1 MKKKDQFANK
11 MDREVFIRYKYE
23 ILDFLLPKERWGY
36 KKFMKKNQTAKKKW
50 KKYLAVKED
59 RDVDWAIYTLGYG
72 DYRFVKDSSI
82 KKKIQVPP
90 EVAQEA
96 ARIALDARR
105 KQIYLIGS
113 VIKIQSWIRMVLIRS
128 DILRA
133 HRSRSFQDAMRGAIV
148 IQSRTKSFLF
158 ARAFQ
163 QKKIAIEKIQALF
176 HGRRCKLMFSLTR
189 SLIIKIQAFLRGCVT
204 RNKVNEVM
212 KSRSIV
218 YKKQI
223 LHLWDISYTPLT
235 YRTKFWLFINECL
248 RYIAF
253 AALEKELHRLWKFL
267 EFDFNVSKRL
277 IANRNSIVSN
287 ITFVHYIQ
295 VCA

>member
-1 MKKKDQFANK
+1 MKKKDQFVDK

-50 KKYLAVKED
+50 KKYLAVKVD
-59 RDVDWAIYTLGYG
+59 KDVDWAVYTLGYG
-72 DYRFVKDSSI
+72 DYRFMKDSTT
-82 KKKIQVPP
+82 KKKLQVPT
-90 EVAQEA
+90 ELAQEA
-96 ARIALDARR
+96 ARFALDARR
-105 KQIYLIGS
+105 KQIYLIAS
-113 VIKIQSWIRMVLIRS
+113 IIKIQSFIRMVLTRS
-128 DILRA
+128 DALHA
-133 HRSRSFQDAMRGAIV
+133 HRSRSFQDAMRGAIL

-158 ARAFQ
+158 SRAFQ

-189 SLIIKIQAFLRGCVT
+189 SLIIKIQAFWRGCIT
-204 RNKVNEVM
+204 RKEVYEVM

-223 LHLWDISYTPLT
+223 LHLWEVSYTPLT

-248 RYIAF
+248 RYIVF

-267 EFDFNVSKRL
+267 EFDFNVSRRL
-277 IANRNSIVSN
+277 MPNKNSILSN
-287 ITFVHYIQ
+287 ITFVNYIQ
-295 VCA
+295 VSA